1 MLNKIKK
8 IRIRDIREFFWPL
21 LEGEPPK
28 QNESSVDIILLKLG
42 EKQDNAARLLE
53 ISKDICEAE
62 DKRLSTVE
70 AKATT
75 ILGAT
80 GLIVVLIA
88 NFGKSLFFENSHNN
102 SDKDFAV
109 YLFSVVFAVSIIYF
123 FRAVYFALK
132 AISRRGYHRIGPS
145 ELISNFKYDNK
156 WTYDTRIAAFILE
169 KTQKNFSIVNEKV
182 DYMVMSQ
189 EYFKRGILIIL
200 FVAIILSLKPFLPF
214 LLDFF
219 QAVHSKYLK

>member
-1 MLNKIKK
+1 M
-8 IRIRDIREFFWPL
+8 

-28 QNESSVDIILLKLG
+28 QNDSSVDIILYKLG
-42 EKQDNAARLLE
+42 ENQENAERLLE

-62 DKRLSTVE
+62 NKRLNTVE

-88 NFGKSLFFENSHNN
+88 NFGKSLFFEDSH
-102 SDKDFAV
+102 STPDKDFAV
-109 YLFSVVFAVSIIYF
+109 YLFSIIFSLSIIYF
-123 FRAVYFALK
+123 SRAVYFAIK
-132 AISRRGYHRIGPS
+132 TISRRGYHKINPN
-145 ELISNFKYDNK
+145 ELISNFKHDTK
-156 WTYDTRIAAFILE
+156 WTYDMRIAAFILD

-182 DYMVMSQ
+182 DYMVMAQ

-214 LLDFF
+214 LLNFL
-219 QAVHSKYLK
+219 QAIHAKY